1 MANKLNVTRMDIV
14 REAREWI
21 GTPFKHQM
29 REKGVG
35 CDCIGLILGI
45 AWSFGFTDYDSHDY
59 KPGSV
64 NAEEMIRQAERLGN
78 PISKPEMKVGDIVL
92 IKSDM
97 ILTHAGILTD
107 YREDMFGII
116 HAMMSMKAVK
126 EHRLSQEWRLNI
138 VRVYQFPGILD

>member
-1 MANKLNVTRMDIV
+1 MAKNNVTRKDIV
-14 REAREWI
+14 EEARTWI
-21 GTPFKHQM
+21 NTPFKHQM

-45 AWSFGFTDYDSHDY
+45 AWSFGFTEYDCNNY

-64 NAEEMIRQAERLGN
+64 NKDEIIYQAERLGKRI
-78 PISKPEMKVGDIVL
+78 PKSEMKIGDIVL
-92 IKSDM
+92 LNSESL
-97 ILTHAGILTD
+97 LTHAGILTD

-116 HAMMSMKAVK
+116 HAMMSMKAVR
-126 EHRLSQEWRLNI
+126 EHRLSSDWRLNI